1 MMEQYFQSGRINNKG
16 VNMQKKQVA
25 VLDVGSSC
33 VTAVVGERGLNKTF
47 IIKGES
53 SFNYEG
59 FAQGE
64 FLDVDSLKN
73 AIISAVKFLKKTLR
87 FGFNVVYVGVPGA
100 FTEVMVKDSQIS
112 FQKKK
117 RITDEDVD
125 TLFDAA
131 FVLQNSKYTLINRS
145 AIVYEL
151 DDYRRL
157 ANPVGQV
164 SEVLKG
170 KLSFILC
177 RNYFLDIIRTALK
190 MGGVSNVEFVS
201 SSLAQAMFL
210 INAETRDR
218 IAEIVDVGYIS
229 TTFTLVQGDGILF
242 QKSFDYG
249 GGYITASLTEKLET
263 DFETA
268 EQLKRKINLSKISNH
283 GLDIID
289 DDKGRYYSVEEIK
302 AIIKTSLDELCENI
316 SLAIEQSGYVIP
328 EYVPLMVTGG
338 GIALIR
344 GAKEHVSGRLN
355 NVVEILAPSIPL
367 NEKPTSS
374 SSLSL
379 LDLAIEQNG

>member
-1 MMEQYFQSGRINNKG
+1 
-16 VNMQKKQVA
+16 MQKRQVA

-47 IIKGES
+47 IIKGEA

-59 FAQGE
+59 FAGGD
-64 FLDVDSLKN
+64 FLDVESLRD
-73 AIISAVKFLKKTLR
+73 AVLSAVKFLKKTLR

-112 FQKKK
+112 FQRKK

-145 AIVYEL
+145 AIVFEL

-170 KLSFILC
+170 KLSFVLC

-210 INAETRDR
+210 VNAETRDR
-218 IAEIVDVGYIS
+218 IAQIIDVGYIS
-229 TTFTLVQGDGILF
+229 TTYTLLQGDGILY

-249 GGYITASLTEKLET
+249 GGYITAALTEKLET
-263 DFETA
+263 DFDTA
-268 EQLKRKINLSKISNH
+268 EYLKRKINLSKISSH
-283 GLDIID
+283 ALDIID
-289 DDKGRYYSVEEIK
+289 DDKGKFYSVEEIK
-302 AIIKTSLDELCENI
+302 ATIKTSLDDLCESI
-316 SLAIEQSGYVIP
+316 SLAIDESGYSIP
-328 EYVPLMVTGG
+328 QYVPLMVTGG

-344 GAKEHVSGRLN
+344 GAKEHVSSRLN
-355 NVVEILAPSIPL
+355 NVVEILTPSIPL

-374 SSLSL
+374 SVLSL
-379 LDLAIEQNG
+379 LDLAIGQHE

>member
-1 MMEQYFQSGRINNKG
+1 
-16 VNMQKKQVA
+16 MQKRQVA

-59 FAQGE
+59 FAGGE
-64 FLDVDSLKN
+64 FLDVDSLKS
-73 AIISAVKFLKKTLR
+73 AVLSAVKFLKKTLR

-170 KLSFILC
+170 KLSFVLC

-190 MGGVSNVEFVS
+190 MGGVNNVEFVS

-210 INAETRDR
+210 VNAETRDR

-229 TTFTLVQGDGILF
+229 TTYTLVQGDGILY

-249 GGYITASLTEKLET
+249 GGYITAALTERLET

-268 EQLKRKINLSKISNH
+268 ETLKRKINLSRISNH
-283 GLDIID
+283 ALDIID
-289 DDKGRYYSVEEIK
+289 DDKGKYYSVEEIK
-302 AIIKTSLDELCENI
+302 ATIKTSLDDLCENI
-316 SLAIEQSGYVIP
+316 SLAIEESGYAIP

-344 GAKEHVSGRLN
+344 GAKEHVSSRLN
-355 NVVEILAPSIPL
+355 NVVEILTPSIPL
-367 NEKPTSS
+367 SEKPTSS
-374 SSLSL
+374 SVLSL
-379 LDLAIEQNG
+379 LDLAIEQNS